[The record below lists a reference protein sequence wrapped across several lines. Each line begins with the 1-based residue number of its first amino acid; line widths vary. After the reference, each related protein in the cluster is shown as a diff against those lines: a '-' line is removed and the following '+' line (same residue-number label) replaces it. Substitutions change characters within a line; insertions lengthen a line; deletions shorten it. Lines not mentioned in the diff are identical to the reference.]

1 MVQSVRQHGE
11 LAEGRPAGQGQ
22 AGAER
27 DYGRALAR
35 LVDPGRFPETARL
48 FASAL
53 FETLPADTPDAA
65 VADLDF
71 TLGLDLI
78 LDGVAV
84 RIGPS

>member
-1 MVQSVRQHGE
+1 MGAQ
-11 LAEGRPAGQGQ
+11 GRRPDPDQRLRGPVGAAARRAG
-22 AGAER
+22 
-27 DYGRALAR
+27 R
-35 LVDPGRFPETARL
+35 LVDPGCFPETARL